1 MALNRSDKSRILRRY
16 FPGMTG
22 NSEMSTEP
30 RLLPLLAI
38 MALLLALV
46 SLASAQEATTDTSSD
61 PDLTADPPVAQQQNS
76 PVKLADNTDEV

>member
-1 MALNRSDKSRILRRY
+1 MDSINFRGGQHQL
-16 FPGMTG
+16 T
-22 NSEMSTEP
+22 

-61 PDLTADPPVAQQQNS
+61 PDQTDDPPVALQQNS
-76 PVKLADNTDEV
+76 PVKLNQSQGEIRRRIG